1 LESGRDKLL
10 GSLQN
15 PLPSGPATGLVL
27 ILKESNAPHPITLLA
42 ITDWLEPRE

>member
-15 PLPSGPATGLVL
+15 PLPSGPVTGLVL
-27 ILKESNAPHPITLLA
+27 ILKESNAPHPITPLA